1 MEVFEFGTE
10 FYHYDLKCTVSC
22 YCKFNDRYY
31 CKCDYK
37 DGIGY
42 EWFSSIYVRQCIRGK
57 K

>member
-1 MEVFEFGTE
+1 MVFEFGTE

-37 DGIGY
+37 DGIKY
-42 EWFSSIYVRQCIRGK
+42 KWFSSIYVRHCIRSEK
-57 K
+57 